1 MTVMQAWPISRL
13 AGPVARRLGA
23 VPIGIWAAVAPAE
36 PLAGPLPLVGQLR
49 AASTLCTI
57 PAEDLL
63 MAVEDLFT
71 MEVLF
76 TMVVVS
82 FTWST
87 TMLCTMVEQRCKR
100 PRCQNWQRLGRFLV
114 WCKDLRRCQGQC
126 MNFS

>member
-1 MTVMQAWPISRL
+1 
-13 AGPVARRLGA
+13 
-23 VPIGIWAAVAPAE
+23 
-36 PLAGPLPLVGQLR
+36 
-49 AASTLCTI
+49 
-57 PAEDLL
+57 

-100 PRCQNWQRLGRFLV
+100 PRCWGPQLGPSDHGLEASELELANGLV
-114 WCKDLRRCQGQC
+114 DGLVDH
-126 MNFS
+126 